1 MVARELVG
9 ALCSVHD
16 RARVAGVGNHHMGRR
31 DDGADGRASTGIVL
45 VDKFILEF
53 QGLVQIQKRGVD
65 GGLGGGRGEGRARS
79 GERGV
84 SSVPRNGSGSLVW
97 SPSFDEKQ
105 VRGRRQRAP
114 FGTVSNVQPR
124 RGNRKN
130 RRRSLLTVG
139 PNRSDRAV

>member
-31 DDGADGRASTGIVL
+31 DDGANGRASTGIVL

-65 GGLGGGRGEGRARS
+65 GGLGGQENGGRGEGRARS

-84 SSVPRNGSGSLVW
+84 SSVPRH
-97 SPSFDEKQ
+97 
-105 VRGRRQRAP
+105 
-114 FGTVSNVQPR
+114 GTEVD
-124 RGNRKN
+124 
-130 RRRSLLTVG
+130 RSCGALLLT
-139 PNRSDRAV
+139 RSR